1 VALLR
6 SSRATF
12 NPAEPVWVFL
22 GSGGL
27 AAKTLVYG
35 GWKGL
40 DFLGF
45 SRPNRTFSMGYVGF
59 SLKEISRALLP
70 PRQNRGTAA
79 PDFGL
84 RKGTDWSWGKSNS
97 ISGFLQEIAVRA
109 VSSRLA
115 ASIQSNSL

>member
-12 NPAEPVWVFL
+12 SPVEPVWVFL

-45 SRPNRTFSMGYVGF
+45 SRPNRASSVGYAGF
-59 SLKEISRALLP
+59 SLKEISRALFP

-79 PDFGL
+79 PILACG
-84 RKGTDWSWGKSNS
+84 KGRTGHGESL
-97 ISGFLQEIAVRA
+97 IQFLVFCKELL
-109 VSSRLA
+109 SEPFLLA
-115 ASIQSNSL
+115 